1 VICVTVLVLQ
11 DDDELLVERSETD
24 SVGLAVGSGVGSGDD
39 LYVGLPFGPIV
50 IVGNDIEKPGGPG
63 GPPGLGGG

>member
-1 VICVTVLVLQ
+1 MVQ
-11 DDDELLVERSETD
+11 DDDDVLVDRSETE
-24 SVGLAVGSGVGSGDD
+24 SVGLAVGSSVGSGVGSGED

-50 IVGNDIEKPGGPG
+50 IVGNDTEKPGGPG